1 MLAEIAAANA
11 AFSVIKEALS
21 HGKDIVDV
29 ADSANKYFDN
39 KSALAK
45 KADANGNK
53 SQLAAFMELQRLR
66 KQEEWIREHMIYAG
80 DPGIWD
86 AWLKFQAD
94 AKKAREL
101 EIRKEKHRKA
111 KQKEFIMLWVKIVA
125 GITILIPALV
135 WLIVELAS

>member
-21 HGKDIVDV
+21 HGKEIYDV
-29 ADSANKYFDN
+29 ADSANKYFDS
-39 KSALAK
+39 KSTIAK

-53 SQLAAFMELQRLR
+53 SELAAFMELQKLK

-86 AWLKFQAD
+86 AWLKFQSD
-94 AKKAREL
+94 AKRARERERQEAL
-101 EIRKEKHRKA
+101 RKKA
-111 KQKEFIMLWVKIVA
+111 KQQEFIMLWVKIVA
-125 GITILIPALV
+125 GIALVIPALV
-135 WLIVELAS
+135 WLIVKLAS

>member
-21 HGKDIVDV
+21 HGRDLVDV
-29 ADSANKYFDN
+29 SDSAIKYFDN
-39 KSALAK
+39 KSSLAK
-45 KADANGNK
+45 KANANGNK
-53 SQLAAFMELQRLR
+53 SELAAFMELQKMR

-86 AWLKFQAD
+86 AWLQFQAD

-101 EIRKEKHRKA
+101 AIRQEKYRKA
-111 KQKEFIMLWVKIVA
+111 KEREFIVLWAKVVA
-125 GITILIPALV
+125 GVTIVVPALV
-135 WLIVELAS
+135 WLIVSIAN

>member
-21 HGKDIVDV
+21 NGRDLVDV
-29 ADSANKYFDN
+29 SDSAIKYFDN
-39 KSALAK
+39 KSAVAK

-53 SQLAAFMELQRLR
+53 SELAAFMELQKMR

-86 AWLKFQAD
+86 AWLRFQAD

-101 EIRKEKHRKA
+101 AIRQEKYRKA
-111 KQKEFIMLWVKIVA
+111 KEREFLYLWLKIVA
-125 GITILIPALV
+125 GTVVAVPALV
-135 WLIVELAS
+135 WLIIRLTS

>member
-21 HGKDIVDV
+21 HGREIYDV

-45 KADANGNK
+45 KADAKGNK
-53 SQLAAFMELQRLR
+53 SELAAFMELQKLK

-86 AWLKFQAD
+86 AWLQFQAD
-94 AKKAREL
+94 AKRAREQ
-101 EIRKEKHRKA
+101 EIRQEKYRKA
-111 KQKEFIMLWVKIVA
+111 KEREFILLWVKIVA
-125 GITILIPALV
+125 GITIVVPALV
-135 WLIVELAS
+135 WLVVKLAS